1 MLAASFVRLK
11 ENKNN
16 GKRRYYWRDL
26 RKRGEINIHVEKGS
40 SKTKCKFK
48 VILSKIQ
55 NNQSIKTD
63 SATAGINYSQAKVF
77 CTKTRLACV
86 FKSGSE

>member
-16 GKRRYYWRDL
+16 GKRHYHWGDL
-26 RKRGEINIHVEKGS
+26 KKRGQINIHAEKGS

-48 VILSKIQ
+48 VILSTFQ
-55 NNQSIKTD
+55 NNQGIKSD
-63 SATAGINYSQAKVF
+63 SATVV
-77 CTKTRLACV
+77 RLKFAV
-86 FKSGSE
+86 LK

>member
-26 RKRGEINIHVEKGS
+26 KKWGEINIHAEKGS

-48 VILSKIQ
+48 VILCAFQ
-55 NNQSIKTD
+55 NNQGIKSD
-63 SATAGINYSQAKVF
+63 CNCSQAKVF
-77 CTKTRLACV
+77 CTKTRLASL
-86 FKSGSE
+86 FKSESE